1 MNKTGGGFIHRKRQ
15 GVLLACYSALAS
27 LARCH
32 IVENKK
38 GNKNVYGQATSF
50 LNCFSP
56 FSKECNLFT
65 NDSQS
70 NHSTEFLNDLLFAFF
85 CVYSLITG
93 ICLPVSLHLTFKSL
107 PFYSICCLPW
117 FHQPACCSEPSR
129 DAFVLSATDKQGQS
143 SPA

>member
-15 GVLLACYSALAS
+15 GVLLTCSSAFAS

-32 IVENKK
+32 IVDKK

-56 FSKECNLFT
+56 FSKECDLFT
-65 NDSQS
+65 NHSQS
-70 NHSTEFLNDLLFAFF
+70 NHSTKFLNDLFGLFLCLFTDHWNMLA
-85 CVYSLITG
+85 SLTPSHIL
-93 ICLPVSLHLTFKSL
+93 ILL
-107 PFYSICCLPW
+107 FYSICCLPW
-117 FHQPACCSEPSR
+117 FYQPACCSEPSR
-129 DAFVLSATDKQGQS
+129 DAFVLSATDRQGQS